1 MPLCRGH
8 HPRRSPTIASARLR
22 ASIRGPVPP
31 DRDRRAVKVRGRQ
44 LCCIRRI
51 DRADACQATG
61 DLFEEPVKRAGFI
74 RLSFRLPLVVV
85 GTAHQGSALSTAP
98 STCQAIWRSG
108 LSSAIDFVEPASF
121 GPTTFWVRSLE
132 NGHAP
137 RESARPQSLQKTLV
151 CRCQP
156 PKQICRFRVFPVT
169 RGYCNAPS
177 SAACTEAI

>member
-1 MPLCRGH
+1 MRLCRGH

-85 GTAHQGSALSTAP
+85 GTSHQGSALSTAP

-121 GPTTFWVRSLE
+121 GPTDLLGSQPGER
-132 NGHAP
+132 P
-137 RESARPQSLQKTLV
+137 R
-151 CRCQP
+151 P
-156 PKQICRFRVFPVT
+156 PRISTTAKPPEDAGMSVP
-169 RGYCNAPS
+169 
-177 SAACTEAI
+177 AA